1 MSSDIFLGTVLTI
14 KQLFTG
20 RKFHLEFFQREYTWT
35 VQQVGEL
42 LDDLTSRFLDEYD
55 ENDQPEQI
63 INYKGYFLGPIVTS
77 QDGGSS
83 SLVDGQQRLT
93 SLTLLLIRL
102 HHLSKEITGSS
113 NLERLIFDERFGKKT
128 FNINVLERNDVM
140 QAILDAE
147 DFDTANQ
154 TASIRRIYANY
165 NDIKDILPEE
175 LEGQKLIYFIY
186 WLLERVILVEIST
199 SDQDMALE
207 VFETMNDRGMSLSN
221 TDMLKSFLLSKVG
234 DKQQIND
241 TDTFWRKRIVELSD
255 LEKNGDSHFLKYWLR
270 SKYADTIRERKK
282 NATPG
287 DFDIIGTAFHRWVRD
302 NRGRMGLRHADDYHR
317 FVNIDFDKMS
327 SRFKQLRKASWNI
340 TPGLE
345 QIFYNHNIGIPLE
358 YLPIMAAITP
368 DDDEQTFLLKTR
380 LVATYLDIFIARR
393 IVRYRRYGYSTI
405 AYHMFN
411 LTKTVRN
418 QEPSKLS
425 EILRESLID
434 EDESSYFDPI
444 KWFGLTMTNRRSVRY
459 ILARITAWIEQEC
472 GEEDRFPEYVYRYR
486 NAPYEIEHI
495 WANKFIGHGHDEEFA
510 NEHDFWGHRN
520 KIGDLLLLPK
530 SFNASYGAMP
540 YEEKREHYHA
550 RNLLAASLHPLTY
563 QNNPSFN
570 SFIHRTGLPFKPYP
584 DGFRKADVEERT
596 DLYGQICEQ
605 VWDPDR
611 LLRIEPD
618 SGA

>member
-35 VQQVGEL
+35 EQHVGEL

-55 ENDQPEQI
+55 ENDQPEQV

-77 QDGGSS
+77 QAGGSS

-102 HHLSKEITGSS
+102 LHLSKEITGSS

-128 FNINVLERNDVM
+128 FNIDVPERNDVM
-140 QAILDAE
+140 QAILKAE
-147 DFDTANQ
+147 DFDTADQ
-154 TASIRRIYANY
+154 TASIRRIYASY
-165 NDIKDILPEE
+165 NNIKDILPEE

-186 WLLERVILVEIST
+186 WLVERVILVEIST

-234 DKQQIND
+234 DKQQICETNK
-241 TDTFWRKRIVELSD
+241 FWRKRIVELSD

-287 DFDIIGTAFHRWVRD
+287 DFDTIGTAFHRWVRD
-302 NRGRMGLRHADDYHR
+302 NRERIGLRHAEDYHR
-317 FVNIDFDKMS
+317 FVNIDFNKMS
-327 SRFKQLRKASWNI
+327 SRFIQLRRASWNN

-358 YLPIMAAITP
+358 YLPIMATIKP
-368 DDDEQTFLLKTR
+368 GDDEHTFLLKTR
-380 LVATYLDIFIARR
+380 LVAAYLDIFIARR
-393 IVRYRRYGYSTI
+393 IVRYQRYGYSTI
-405 AYHMFN
+405 SYHMFN
-411 LTKTVRN
+411 LTRTVRD
-418 QEPSKLS
+418 QEPSELS
-425 EILRESLID
+425 EKLRELLID
-434 EDESSYFDPI
+434 EDESSYFSPI
-444 KWFGLTMTNRRSVRY
+444 KWFGLTRTNRRGLRY
-459 ILARITAWIEQEC
+459 ILARMTAWIEQEC
-472 GEEDRFPEYVYRYR
+472 GEEDRFSKYSYRYR

-495 WANKFIGHGHDEEFA
+495 WANKFIDHGHDKEFT

-520 KIGDLLLLPK
+520 KIGGLLLLPK

-563 QNNPSFN
+563 KNNPSFN
-570 SFIHRTGLPFKPYP
+570 SFIARTGLPFNPYP
-584 DGFRKADVEERT
+584 DGFGRAAIEERT
-596 DLYGQICEQ
+596 DLYRQICEQ

-611 LLRIEPD
+611 LLRIEPE
-618 SGA
+618 SGV

>member
-20 RKFHLEFFQREYTWT
+20 RKFHLEFFQREYNWT
-35 VQQVGEL
+35 ERHVGEL

-77 QDGGSS
+77 QAGGSS

-93 SLTLLLIRL
+93 TLTLLLIRL
-102 HHLSKEITGSS
+102 HHLSKGKGAP
-113 NLERLIFDERFGKKT
+113 NLEPLVFDDYLGKKT
-128 FNINVLERNDVM
+128 FNIDVEERNDVM
-140 QAILDAE
+140 QALLEAE
-147 DFDTANQ
+147 DFDPADQ
-154 TASIRRIYANY
+154 PASIRHIYANY
-165 NDIKDILPEE
+165 NDLDEILSEE
-175 LEGQKLIYFIY
+175 LEGKKLIHFIH
-186 WLLERVILVEIST
+186 WLLHRVVLVEIST

-234 DKQQIND
+234 DKTTIEKTNC
-241 TDTFWRKRIVELSD
+241 FWRKRIVELSD
-255 LEKNGDSHFLKYWLR
+255 LEKDGDSVFFKYWLR

-302 NRGRMGLRHADDYHR
+302 NNRRIGLRHADDYHR
-317 FVNIDFDKMS
+317 FVNVDFDKMS
-327 SRFKQLRKASWNI
+327 SRFMQLRKASWNI

-345 QIFYNHNIGIPLE
+345 QVFYNHNIGIPLE

-425 EILRESLID
+425 EILRESLIE
-434 EDESSYFDPI
+434 EDESSYFNPI

-472 GEEDRFPEYVYRYR
+472 GEEDRFSEYVYRYR

-495 WANKFIGHGHDEEFA
+495 WANKFIDHGHDKEFA